1 MKTFALLEFKLKLS
15 HQNLIKRNVFENI
28 IPSNDDYDKSPD
40 EVLCGK
46 ISLGGFFMSE
56 EEIIEQFGKMLS
68 LRGFTS
74 GTVKDYWFMFNR
86 FQSWCHDGRIS
97 LSEITYEQVQNYVLY
112 LKNIVQYAPKTVNS
126 NISFIRFLF
135 IYVLRRPI
143 DRYMLP
149 YSRVDVKAP
158 EILSKDEIVRFI
170 EAMPNLKAKAIVTLL
185 YSCGLRVSE
194 VVALRYEDISRERK
208 TVHIAHSK
216 NRSAR
221 YVPLSDAALRTLTE
235 YWIHFG
241 KPRNWLFP
249 GNSPEKPI
257 KKDTVFAYIKETK
270 EKLGWTDRRITSHT
284 FRHCLGTHMYE
295 AGYDLP
301 YIQKFL
307 GHKAITS
314 TMVYITLTG
323 RKDYPLLLDTM
334 M

>member
-1 MKTFALLEFKLKLS
+1 
-15 HQNLIKRNVFENI
+15 
-28 IPSNDDYDKSPD
+28 
-40 EVLCGK
+40 
-46 ISLGGFFMSE
+46 MSE

-170 EAMPNLKAKAIVTLL
+170 EAMPNLKAKAMVTLL

-270 EKLGWTDRRITSHT
+270 ENSDGQIAASHLIHSAIVWEHICMRPDMISRIS
-284 FRHCLGTHMYE
+284 RS
-295 AGYDLP
+295 
-301 YIQKFL
+301 FL
-307 GHKAITS
+307 VIKPS
-314 TMVYITLTG
+314 LRLWCTL
-323 RKDYPLLLDTM
+323 L
-334 M
+334 